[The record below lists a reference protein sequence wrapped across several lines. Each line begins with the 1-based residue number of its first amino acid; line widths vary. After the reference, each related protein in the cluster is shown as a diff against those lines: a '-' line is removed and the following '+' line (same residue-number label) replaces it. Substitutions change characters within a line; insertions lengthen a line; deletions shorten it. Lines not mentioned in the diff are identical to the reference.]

1 MMADHRW
8 VADVL
13 SDLERYLQVNGG
25 QATRAALR
33 VARRVAMDELGLHDA
48 GVDAGPERD
57 AAQALGCYGTV
68 RLVVDNG

>member
-1 MMADHRW
+1 MADHRW

-13 SDLERYLQVNGG
+13 SDLERYLQANGG

-33 VARRVAMDELGLHDA
+33 VARRVAMDELGLQDA
-48 GVDAGPERD
+48 GADAGFEAD
-57 AAQALGCYGTV
+57 TGHAVAGVGCV